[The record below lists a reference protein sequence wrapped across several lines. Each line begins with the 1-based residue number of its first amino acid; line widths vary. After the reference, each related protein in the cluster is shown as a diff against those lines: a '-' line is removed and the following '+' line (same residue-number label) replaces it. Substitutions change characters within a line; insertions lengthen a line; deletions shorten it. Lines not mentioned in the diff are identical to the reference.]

1 MKRMLKG
8 FFSLALLTSAACS
21 FAHSDSNPY
30 FSIRSQSVNA
40 ARELVGWQTH
50 INLFDKDCLY
60 GSFSITPEYTR
71 SFRSG
76 RIAEYIFGDDVTAT
90 SSKGTLA
97 ISGSQADNRGS
108 HDWLADYFG
117 LPTDFKSEVTFK
129 PRIENFLVDF
139 NLYLGL
145 DEWMCGLYFRIH
157 APVVYTRWDLRAT
170 EAVSDAGTD
179 AYLAGYM
186 SNDAAGIANAT
197 LRKDFLTAVDGTN
210 TFGDMK
216 EALKY
221 GKMSKDRDTKTRLSD
236 IEAALGWNFW
246 QCEDYH
252 FGLAIRGSAPTG
264 NRANA
269 EYLFEPIVGNG
280 NHWTLGGGVS
290 AHAVLWRGCDEDH
303 FFGVWLDANI
313 THLFRTKQTRS
324 FDLKNK
330 PNSRYAL
337 LAEMTSTVGNN
348 LFASPN
354 QASVNPTTGVA
365 PSHQYAGKLL
375 PVINVTTFDVNVS
388 IDVQV
393 DAALKFSYYNCGFE
407 ADLGYNLWARSGEK
421 FKLRDSSTFTE
432 KKYVLKGDSHLY
444 GFVGA
449 DNAARTPVALS
460 ASQSLSDIHAGTN
473 YVNRPVTDADTRNP
487 RVDDAKFAQTSA
499 GPAVMTNAQVITAT
513 STAKADVVA
522 ARIDQTRTSGTPIF
536 VKADDI
542 DMSKTPSAMSHKLF
556 GHISYN
562 WDDCEDWIPFLGVG
576 GEIEWAGKYDSNYA
590 AVSQW
595 GVWIKG
601 GISFN

>member
-1 MKRMLKG
+1 MLKG

-170 EAVSDAGTD
+170 EAVSAAG
-179 AYLAGYM
+179 ANGYAAGYM
-186 SNDAAGIANAT
+186 GKAAVDNAT

-337 LAEMTSTVGNN
+337 LAEMSSTVGNN
-348 LFASPN
+348 LFAN
-354 QASVNPTTGVA
+354 TTNTAVVADDTSLAGGVV
-365 PSHQYAGKLL
+365 PSHQYADKLL

-432 KKYVLKGDSHLY
+432 KKYVLKGDSYVY
-444 GFVGA
+444 GFSAA
-449 DNAARTPVALS
+449 DDAPIALS
-460 ASQSLSDIHAGTN
+460 ASQNTSDIHSGKNFPSGFVAA
-473 YVNRPVTDADTRNP
+473 DAIRNP
-487 RVDDAKFAQTSA
+487 GIDNAYPAQIVA
-499 GPAVMTNAQVITAT
+499 GGAANSTITYAPGI
-513 STAKADVVA
+513 A
-522 ARIDQTRTSGTPIF
+522 ANSQTRTSKDPIF

-556 GHISYN
+556 GNISYN

>member
-170 EAVSDAGTD
+170 EAVSAAG
-179 AYLAGYM
+179 ANGYAAGYM
-186 SNDAAGIANAT
+186 GSAAVDNAT
-197 LRKDFLTAVDGTN
+197 LRKDFLSAVDGTY

-221 GKMSKDRDTKTRLSD
+221 GKMSKDRDTKTALAD

-252 FGLAIRGSAPTG
+252 FGLQIRGSAPTG
-264 NRANA
+264 NRPDS

-280 NHWTLGGGVS
+280 KHWTLGGGVS

-313 THLFRTKQTRS
+313 THLFRAKQTRS

-337 LAEMTSTVGNN
+337 LAEMTSTVAG
-348 LFASPN
+348 LYGADL
-354 QASVNPTTGVA
+354 AAVGDNPGTA
-365 PSHQYAGKLL
+365 PSHQYASKLL

-432 KKYVLKGDSHLY
+432 KKYVLKGDSHVY
-444 GFVGA
+444 GFSAAA
-449 DNAARTPVALS
+449 DAAAHNTPVALS
-460 ASQSLSDIHAGTN
+460 ASQNTSDIHAGKN
-473 YVNRPVTDADTRNP
+473 YSAGLATPANTRNP
-487 RVDDAKFAQTSA
+487 NIDNAKYAQTVPVLA
-499 GPAVMTNAQVITAT
+499 NANFRHQIITAT
-513 STAKADVVA
+513 MGTVA
-522 ARIDQTRTSGTPIF
+522 GDAAADQTKTSRDPIF
-536 VKADDI
+536 VKAEDI
-542 DMSKTPSAMSHKLF
+542 DTSKTPSAMSHKLF

>member
-170 EAVSDAGTD
+170 EAVSAAGVKD
-179 AYLAGYM
+179 FAAGYM
-186 SNDAAGIANAT
+186 SNAANIANAT

-337 LAEMTSTVGNN
+337 LAEMSSTVAN
-348 LFASPN
+348 LFANPVDGD
-354 QASVNPTTGVA
+354 QADSVA

-421 FKLRDSSTFTE
+421 FKQRDSSTFTE
-432 KKYVLKGDSHLY
+432 KKYVLKGDSHVY
-444 GFVGA
+444 GFAQIDAGTA
-449 DNAARTPVALS
+449 LQGGPIALS
-460 ASQSLSDIHAGTN
+460 ASQNTSDIHGGKNFPSGFVAA
-473 YVNRPVTDADTRNP
+473 DAIRNP
-487 RVDDAKFAQTSA
+487 GVD
-499 GPAVMTNAQVITAT
+499 NAQF
-513 STAKADVVA
+513 
-522 ARIDQTRTSGTPIF
+522 ARIVADNTAGANILAGVGVGGQTRTSKDPIF

-556 GHISYN
+556 GNISYN

>member
-170 EAVSDAGTD
+170 EAVSAAGVKD
-179 AYLAGYM
+179 FAAGYM
-186 SNDAAGIANAT
+186 SNAANIANAT
-197 LRKDFLTAVDGTN
+197 LRKDFLTAVDGTY

-252 FGLAIRGSAPTG
+252 FGLQIRGSAPTG

-337 LAEMTSTVGNN
+337 LAEMSSTVAD
-348 LFASPN
+348 LFANPVAGD
-354 QASVNPTTGVA
+354 QAGSVA

-432 KKYVLKGDSHLY
+432 KKYVLKGDSHVY
-444 GFVGA
+444 GFAQIASGNIA
-449 DNAARTPVALS
+449 LNGPVALS
-460 ASQSLSDIHAGTN
+460 ASQNTSDIHGGKNFPSGFVLA
-473 YVNRPVTDADTRNP
+473 DAIRNP
-487 RVDDAKFAQTSA
+487 GVD
-499 GPAVMTNAQVITAT
+499 NAQYARL
-513 STAKADVVA
+513 VA
-522 ARIDQTRTSGTPIF
+522 ANTANANILAGVGAGGQTRTSKDPIF

>member
-170 EAVSDAGTD
+170 EAVSAAG
-179 AYLAGYM
+179 ANGYAAGYM
-186 SNDAAGIANAT
+186 GSAAVDNAT

-252 FGLAIRGSAPTG
+252 FGLQIRGSAPTG

-337 LAEMTSTVGNN
+337 LAEMSSTVGNN
-348 LFASPN
+348 LFAN
-354 QASVNPTTGVA
+354 TTNTDVVADVASLAGGVA
-365 PSHQYAGKLL
+365 PSHQYANKLL

-432 KKYVLKGDSHLY
+432 KKYVLKGDAFVY
-444 GFVGA
+444 GFSAAAG
-449 DNAARTPVALS
+449 NAPIALS
-460 ASQSLSDIHAGTN
+460 SSQNTSDIHGGKNFPSGFTLAN
-473 YVNRPVTDADTRNP
+473 SVRNP
-487 RVDDAKFAQTSA
+487 GIDNAYPAQIVA
-499 GPAVMTNAQVITAT
+499 GAAAASTITYAPG
-513 STAKADVVA
+513 VA
-522 ARIDQTRTSGTPIF
+522 ANSQTRTSKDPIF

>member
-1 MKRMLKG
+1 
-8 FFSLALLTSAACS
+8 
-21 FAHSDSNPY
+21 
-30 FSIRSQSVNA
+30 
-40 ARELVGWQTH
+40 
-50 INLFDKDCLY
+50 
-60 GSFSITPEYTR
+60 
-71 SFRSG
+71 
-76 RIAEYIFGDDVTAT
+76 
-90 SSKGTLA
+90 
-97 ISGSQADNRGS
+97 
-108 HDWLADYFG
+108 
-117 LPTDFKSEVTFK
+117 
-129 PRIENFLVDF
+129 
-139 NLYLGL
+139 LGL

-179 AYLAGYM
+179 AYLTGYM

-197 LRKDFLTAVDGTN
+197 LRKDFLTAVDGTY

-252 FGLAIRGSAPTG
+252 FGLQIRGSAPTG
-264 NRANA
+264 NRPNA
-269 EYLFEPIVGNG
+269 EFLFEPIVGNG

-337 LAEMTSTVGNN
+337 LAEMSSTVGNN
-348 LFASPN
+348 LFAN
-354 QASVNPTTGVA
+354 TTNTDVVADADSLAGGVA

-432 KKYVLKGDSHLY
+432 KKYVLKGDAFVY
-444 GFVGA
+444 GFSAAAG
-449 DNAARTPVALS
+449 NAPIALS
-460 ASQSLSDIHAGTN
+460 ASQNTSDIHGGKN
-473 YVNRPVTDADTRNP
+473 FPSGFVPADSVRNP
-487 RVDDAKFAQTSA
+487 GIDNAYPAQIVA
-499 GPAVMTNAQVITAT
+499 GAAAASTITYAPGVAVN
-513 STAKADVVA
+513 S
-522 ARIDQTRTSGTPIF
+522 QTRTSKDPIF

>member
-71 SFRSG
+71 SFRAG

-157 APVVYTRWDLRAT
+157 APVVYTRWDLKAT
-170 EAVSDAGTD
+170 EAVSAAGLNGY
-179 AYLAGYM
+179 AAGYM
-186 SNDAAGIANAT
+186 SNAGIDNAT
-197 LRKDFLTAVDGTN
+197 LRKDFLSAVDGTY

-252 FGLAIRGSAPTG
+252 FGLQIRGSAPTG
-264 NRANA
+264 NRPNA
-269 EYLFEPIVGNG
+269 EFLFEPIVGNG

-337 LAEMTSTVGNN
+337 LAEMTSTVAELYASDNAAIANN
-348 LFASPN
+348 PG
-354 QASVNPTTGVA
+354 TA

-432 KKYVLKGDSHLY
+432 KKYVLKGDSHVY
-444 GFVGA
+444 GFSSDA
-449 DNAARTPVALS
+449 DGNAHNTPVALS
-460 ASQSLSDIHAGTN
+460 ASQSLSDIHAGKN
-473 YVNRPVTDADTRNP
+473 YSAGLATAAAARNP
-487 RVDDAKFAQTSA
+487 NIDNPKYAQTVA
-499 GPAVMTNAQVITAT
+499 AIAAANFRHEIITAQLG
-513 STAKADVVA
+513 TAA
-522 ARIDQTRTSGTPIF
+522 AGAAADQTKTSKDPIF

>member
-76 RIAEYIFGDDVTAT
+76 RIAEYIFGDDITAT

-97 ISGSQADNRGS
+97 ISGSRADNRGS

-170 EAVSDAGTD
+170 EAVSAAGTNG
-179 AYLAGYM
+179 YVEGYM
-186 SNDAAGIANAT
+186 SADKTGITNAT
-197 LRKDFLTAVDGTN
+197 LRKDFLTAVDGTY

-313 THLFRTKQTRS
+313 THLFRTRQTRS

-337 LAEMTSTVGNN
+337 LAEMSSTVAT
-348 LFASPN
+348 LYAADA
-354 QASVNPTTGVA
+354 QAADGVA
-365 PSHQYAGKLL
+365 GVVPSHQYTGKLL

-432 KKYVLKGDSHLY
+432 KKYVLKGDSHVY
-444 GFVGA
+444 GFAGA
-449 DNAARTPVALS
+449 AGEANKTAVALS
-460 ASQSLSDIHAGTN
+460 ASQSLSDIHAGKNFATGA
-473 YVNRPVTDADTRNP
+473 TTAAAQRNP
-487 RVDDAKFAQTSA
+487 RVDDDVKFAQSVTPLTAGFANEGLSA
-499 GPAVMTNAQVITAT
+499 T
-513 STAKADVVA
+513 VA
-522 ARIDQTRTSGTPIF
+522 GVSPFDQTKTSKDPIF

-556 GHISYN
+556 GNISYN

>member
-170 EAVSDAGTD
+170 EAVSAAGVKD
-179 AYLAGYM
+179 FAAGYM
-186 SNDAAGIANAT
+186 SNAANIANAT
-197 LRKDFLTAVDGTN
+197 LRKDFLTAVDGTY

-252 FGLAIRGSAPTG
+252 FGLQIRGSAPTG

-337 LAEMTSTVGNN
+337 LAEMSSTVAD
-348 LFASPN
+348 LFANPVAGD
-354 QASVNPTTGVA
+354 QAGSVA

-432 KKYVLKGDSHLY
+432 KKYVLKGDSHVY
-444 GFVGA
+444 GFAQIASGNIA
-449 DNAARTPVALS
+449 LNGPVALS
-460 ASQSLSDIHAGTN
+460 ASQNTSDIHGGKNFPSGFVLA
-473 YVNRPVTDADTRNP
+473 DAIRNP
-487 RVDDAKFAQTSA
+487 GVDS
-499 GPAVMTNAQVITAT
+499 NAQYARL
-513 STAKADVVA
+513 VA
-522 ARIDQTRTSGTPIF
+522 ANTANANILAGVGAGGQTRTSKDPIF

>member
-179 AYLAGYM
+179 AYLTGYM

-197 LRKDFLTAVDGTN
+197 LRKDFLTAVDGTY

-252 FGLAIRGSAPTG
+252 FGLQIRGSAPTG
-264 NRANA
+264 NRPNA
-269 EYLFEPIVGNG
+269 EFLFEPIVGNG

-337 LAEMTSTVGNN
+337 LAEMSSTVGDN
-348 LFASPN
+348 LFAN
-354 QASVNPTTGVA
+354 TTNTNVVADVASLAGGVA

-432 KKYVLKGDSHLY
+432 KKYVLKGDAFVY
-444 GFVGA
+444 GFSAAAG
-449 DNAARTPVALS
+449 NAPIALS
-460 ASQSLSDIHAGTN
+460 ASQNTSDIHGGKNFPSGFVPAN
-473 YVNRPVTDADTRNP
+473 SVRNP
-487 RVDDAKFAQTSA
+487 GIDNAYPAQIAA
-499 GPAVMTNAQVITAT
+499 GAAAASTITYAPGVAVN
-513 STAKADVVA
+513 S
-522 ARIDQTRTSGTPIF
+522 QTRTSKDPIF

>member
-170 EAVSDAGTD
+170 EAVSAAG
-179 AYLAGYM
+179 ANGYAAGYM
-186 SNDAAGIANAT
+186 GKAAVDNAT
-197 LRKDFLTAVDGTN
+197 LRKDFLTAVDGAN

-252 FGLAIRGSAPTG
+252 FGLQIRGSAPTG
-264 NRANA
+264 NRPNA
-269 EYLFEPIVGNG
+269 EFLFEPIVGNG

-337 LAEMTSTVGNN
+337 LAEMSSTVAELYAADDAIANGR
-348 LFASPN
+348 AG
-354 QASVNPTTGVA
+354 TA

-421 FKLRDSSTFTE
+421 FKPRDSSTFTE
-432 KKYVLKGDSHLY
+432 KKYVLKGDSHIY
-444 GFVGA
+444 GFKRVG
-449 DNAARTPVALS
+449 NAAVALS
-460 ASQSLSDIHAGTN
+460 ASQNTSDIHSGKNFPSGFVLA
-473 YVNRPVTDADTRNP
+473 DAIRNP
-487 RVDDAKFAQTSA
+487 NIDPNAKFAQYVTPATAALEALDATA
-499 GPAVMTNAQVITAT
+499 GGAN
-513 STAKADVVA
+513 
-522 ARIDQTRTSGTPIF
+522 QTRTSKDPIF
-536 VKADDI
+536 VQADDI